1 MERKAFEALV
11 ARCLATIPTE
21 YLSRI
26 DNLTFVIEEWASDE
40 VLAEV
45 GFDDPLDLLGDYLGI
60 PLTERTNDDVGQLPD
75 VIVLYQGAIE
85 AYAEDYGDP
94 LERVIRE
101 TLVHEI
107 AHYFG
112 FSEEEMDAI
121 EALWLEADG
130 AAVP

>member
-1 MERKAFEALV
+1 MDRDTFERLV
-11 ARCLATIPTE
+11 GRCLGTIPAE
-21 YLSRI
+21 FLSRI
-26 DNLTFVIEEWASDE
+26 DNLSFVVEEWASAE

-85 AYAEDYGDP
+85 AYAAESGDP

-107 AHYFG
+107 AHFFG
-112 FSEEEMDAI
+112 FSEEEMDEI
-121 EALWLEADG
+121 EALWQESAG
-130 AAVP
+130 TAEP